1 MTEAEERRQIAR
13 NANALKKAER
23 ITKAEYNTVRMM
35 LIMDF
40 IEKKIFGKY
49 PETKGQK

>member
-1 MTEAEERRQIAR
+1 MTEAQEIAR
-13 NANALKKAER
+13 NANALKKAGR

-40 IEKKIFGKY
+40 IEKKLFGKY
-49 PETKGQK
+49 SEAKGQTK